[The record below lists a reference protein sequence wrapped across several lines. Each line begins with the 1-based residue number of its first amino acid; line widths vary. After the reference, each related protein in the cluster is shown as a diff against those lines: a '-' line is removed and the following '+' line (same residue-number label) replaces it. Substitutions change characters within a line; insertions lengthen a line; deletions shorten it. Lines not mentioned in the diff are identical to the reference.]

1 MSDTPDTGLAKL
13 EAIPFSNTGVT
24 LNTMA
29 AAWTFANAIVK
40 ANLQPRGMTPP
51 QVLIALQMGAEIGLP
66 PMQALKNIA
75 VINGRPTI
83 WGDALLAIAYSKG
96 LIEDI
101 NETITTQNDETI
113 ATCTI
118 KRRGN
123 TTPTTRTFTSV
134 DARRAGLWG
143 KTGPWTQ
150 YPNRMLQMRAR
161 GFALRDAV
169 PDALGGFT
177 LAEEAQDIIEV
188 TATTTTRS
196 EQLLEALNPNPTP
209 TPAAT
214 TYTLFDTTT

>member
-1 MSDTPDTGLAKL
+1 
-13 EAIPFSNTGVT
+13 
-24 LNTMA
+24 
-29 AAWTFANAIVK
+29 
-40 ANLQPRGMTPP
+40 
-51 QVLIALQMGAEIGLP
+51 MGAEIGLP

-101 NETITTQNDETI
+101 NETINTQNNETI

-123 TTPTTRTFTSV
+123 TTPTTRSFSSV

-143 KTGPWTQ
+143 KSGPWTQ

-161 GFALRDAV
+161 GFALRDSV

-196 EQLLEALNPNPTP
+196 EQLLEALNP
-209 TPAAT
+209 TPAPAT
-214 TYTLFDTTT
+214 SHTLFPQE

>member
-1 MSDTPDTGLAKL
+1 MSETTDGLAKL
-13 EAIPFSNTGVT
+13 EAIPFGATGAT

-29 AAWTFANAIVK
+29 AAWTFANAIVR

-123 TTPTTRTFTSV
+123 TTPTTRSFSSV

-143 KTGPWTQ
+143 KSGPWTQ

-177 LAEEAQDIIEV
+177 LAEEAQDIIEI

-196 EQLLEALNPNPTP
+196 EQLLEALNPTP

-214 TYTLFDTTT
+214 THTLFDTTP